1 MKRPDAS
8 IVVVH
13 HRGSEHLYEALAA
26 LEEACRGRLTAEVIV
41 VDNASGLPVAELL
54 RRHPTTRRVVAD
66 RNVGFAAG
74 CRLGAEAAR
83 APALLFVNDDAVVEP
98 ETPLL
103 LAEALS
109 RAEPDVVA
117 VAGRLTDLAGERN
130 DFSDG
135 FLTFDGHAFQNE
147 VGKPVAA
154 LAGSTPG
161 EERLFACGGLMAV
174 RRGEFLSSGGFDDD
188 YFAYLEDV
196 DFGWRQWIFGRRIVD
211 EPRARARHR
220 GGATGEALGVFSRG
234 YLFEKN
240 AFATA
245 YKNFDRDHFAAL
257 MPSVLAAFLTR
268 ISEMI
273 AARNPGAEELARDP
287 YAAEQAPS
295 MARRLFGIS
304 ERCRLD
310 RSAGRSADAR
320 SPPGSPLDSPEPG
333 VARREAAGSAG
344 EEAASRLRDLREVSA
359 PPRVDV
365 SGGRAIRLRVLP
377 GVPRVRAAA
386 PADHARGDLR
396 GSREVTTVLRRHP
409 DAPPAR
415 HALPRPRGARAPGG
429 SAGLRGRGRGRR
441 VRRLDPGPAARVSRV
456 LSAAKPLPG
465 ELGAGARPQPRRLGV
480 ARRRRRFPGRRH
492 RSGARASWRFT
503 PAPTRST
510 PARPS
515 PCSATR
521 RGRRSGTSPR
531 FSTTSTSSVSSSV
544 TR

>member
-13 HRGSEHLYEALAA
+13 HRGSEHLFEALAA
-26 LEEACRGRLTAEVIV
+26 LEEASRGRLTAEVIV

-74 CRLGAEAAR
+74 CRLGAESAR

-98 ETPLL
+98 EAPLL

-196 DFGWRQWIFGRRIVD
+196 DFGWRQWIFGHRIVD

-245 YKNFDRDHFAAL
+245 YKNFDRDPFAAL

-287 YAAEQAPS
+287 YAAERAPS
-295 MARRLFGIS
+295 VARRLFGIS
-304 ERCRLD
+304 ERADSTVRLD
-310 RSAGRSADAR
+310 D
-320 SPPGSPLDSPEPG
+320 PLTLAHLRALLWIHRNQESLAAKRQAVQAERQRPDSPILAKFTLRHVSTYPG
-333 VARREAAGSAG
+333 DERFDSAFFREFLA
-344 EEAASRLRDLREVSA
+344 SA
-359 PPRVDV
+359 P
-365 SGGRAIRLRVLP
+365 RLLRTTLEEIFV
-377 GVPRVRAAA
+377 GV
-386 PADHARGDLR
+386 G
-396 GSREVTTVLRRHP
+396 
-409 DAPPAR
+409 
-415 HALPRPRGARAPGG
+415 
-429 SAGLRGRGRGRR
+429 
-441 VRRLDPGPAARVSRV
+441 
-456 LSAAKPLPG
+456 K
-465 ELGAGARPQPRRLGV
+465 
-480 ARRRRRFPGRRH
+480 
-492 RSGARASWRFT
+492 
-503 PAPTRST
+503 
-510 PARPS
+510 
-515 PCSATR
+515 
-521 RGRRSGTSPR
+521 
-531 FSTTSTSSVSSSV
+531 
-544 TR
+544 

>member
-13 HRGSEHLYEALAA
+13 HRGPERLFEALAA
-26 LEEACRGRLTAEVIV
+26 LDRACRGRLDVEVIV

-54 RRHPTTRRVVAD
+54 RRYPTTRRVVAD

-98 ETPLL
+98 EAPLL
-103 LAEALS
+103 LAEALA

-147 VGKPVAA
+147 VGKPVEA
-154 LAGSTPG
+154 LAGTAPG

-174 RRGEFLSSGGFDDD
+174 RRGEFLSSGGFDED

-196 DFGWRQWIFGRRIVD
+196 DFGWRQWIFGRRIVA

-245 YKNFDRDHFAAL
+245 YKNFDRDYFAAL

-273 AARNPGAEELARDP
+273 AARNPGAAELARDP
-287 YAAEQAPS
+287 YEERRPPS
-295 MARRLFGIS
+295 
-304 ERCRLD
+304 
-310 RSAGRSADAR
+310 
-320 SPPGSPLDSPEPG
+320 
-333 VARREAAGSAG
+333 VARRIFGIAERTDSFVRLDDPLTLAHLRALLWIHRSQESLAAKRQAVQSKRRRPDSEIFAKFPL
-344 EEAASRLRDLREVSA
+344 RLVPTYPGDERFDSEFFREFLASA
-359 PPRVDV
+359 PRLLRTTLEEIFV
-365 SGGRAIRLRVLP
+365 GG
-377 GVPRVRAAA
+377 G
-386 PADHARGDLR
+386 
-396 GSREVTTVLRRHP
+396 
-409 DAPPAR
+409 
-415 HALPRPRGARAPGG
+415 
-429 SAGLRGRGRGRR
+429 
-441 VRRLDPGPAARVSRV
+441 
-456 LSAAKPLPG
+456 K
-465 ELGAGARPQPRRLGV
+465 
-480 ARRRRRFPGRRH
+480 
-492 RSGARASWRFT
+492 
-503 PAPTRST
+503 
-510 PARPS
+510 
-515 PCSATR
+515 
-521 RGRRSGTSPR
+521 
-531 FSTTSTSSVSSSV
+531 
-544 TR
+544 